1 MSLLPIPVVQSFTV
15 NPAAQTIAFGALSNV
30 VFGATPFALTATAS
44 SGRAVIFAPVTTPVC
59 TVSGVTLAVIAAGTC
74 SITASQ
80 PGNANYVAATPVSN
94 SLTINPAA
102 QTVSFGSPGN
112 VSFGAAPFSGGH
124 ISVDGLQYTQ
134 RGFPVDSQQF
144 GPRVC

>member
-94 SLTINPAA
+94 SLTINPAG
-102 QTVSFGSPGN
+102 T
-112 VSFGAAPFSGGH
+112 
-124 ISVDGLQYTQ
+124 DGLLRLPRQCVVWRRSFLRWSHIGRWTAIYAA
-134 RGFPVDSQQF
+134 RFPC
-144 GPRVC
+144 R